1 MFRVLVNGL
10 LIGQRRFFV
19 DARIL
24 ARSAKRH
31 YVKNPVVTIEDRI
44 GWVIEI
50 VK

>member
-10 LIGQRRFFV
+10 LIGQRRVFG

-24 ARSAKRH
+24 AKNAKRI
-31 YVKNPVVTIEDRI
+31 YTNNPVVTIEDRI
-44 GWVIEI
+44 GFVIEI

>member
-10 LIGQRRFFV
+10 LIGQRRSFG

-24 ARSAKRH
+24 AKNAKH
-31 YVKNPVVTIEDRI
+31 SYTNNPVVTIEDRI
-44 GWVIEI
+44 GFVIEI